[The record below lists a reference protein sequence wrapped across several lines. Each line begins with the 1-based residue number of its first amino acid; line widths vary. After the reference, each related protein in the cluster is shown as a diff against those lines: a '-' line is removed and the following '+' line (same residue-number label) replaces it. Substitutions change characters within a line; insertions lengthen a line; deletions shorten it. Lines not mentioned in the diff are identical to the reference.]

1 MPNLRHLWAAVEIAR
16 RGSISKAATSV
27 HLSQSAV
34 TQGLARLEVQAGE
47 RLFDR
52 TGAGLIATEAGQRFV
67 ARTERALQKLRSID
81 DGYERTNPELR
92 ALPGP
97 EPLHRQMT
105 STQLRALVAV
115 VENGS
120 FSLAARELG
129 VSQPSVHRAAREL
142 EKLCARPL
150 FQRTGSGV
158 EATPAAQQLARYASL
173 AFAEIRQGFEEVDEM
188 HGRMQSRLAVGSL
201 PLARTELLPEAITR
215 LLKTHPSVRVTVADG
230 SYDELLHALL
240 NGRIDLIIG
249 ALRSPSPSRQLVQET
264 LFDDALSI
272 VVRRKHP
279 LLRRN
284 TPDATEL
291 ADLGWVVPREGTPAR
306 DHFNA
311 YFVERGVKAPS
322 TFIECSSLVA
332 TRGLLMKSDRAA
344 LLSVRQAR
352 VDIDS
357 GQLAILT
364 DPLPGTARPI
374 GLTHRR
380 DWQPTAVQAAFV
392 DELRAASQC

>member
-1 MPNLRHLWAAVEIAR
+1 MPNLRHLWAVVEIAR
-16 RGSISKAATSV
+16 RGSISKAAASV

-34 TQGLARLEVQAGE
+34 SQGLARLEVQAGE

-52 TGAGLIATEAGQRFV
+52 TGTGLSPTEAGQHFV
-67 ARTERALQKLRSID
+67 SRAERALQKLRSID
-81 DGYERTNPELR
+81 EGDDRSQMVLHSV
-92 ALPGP
+92 PGP
-97 EPLHRQMT
+97 EPLHRQVT
-105 STQLRALVAV
+105 STQLLALVAV
-115 VENGS
+115 VENGG

-142 EKLCARPL
+142 EKLCGRPL
-150 FQRTGSGV
+150 FVRSGNGV

-188 HGRMQSRLAVGSL
+188 HGRVQSRLAVGSL

-215 LLKTHPSVRVTVADG
+215 LLEKHPSARVKVADG

-240 NGRIDLIIG
+240 NGRIDLIVG

-272 VVRRKHP
+272 VVRREHP
-279 LLRRN
+279 LLQRD
-284 TPDATEL
+284 TPGATEL

-306 DHFNA
+306 DHFTA
-311 YFVERGVKAPS
+311 YFVERGVVPPS
-322 TFIECSSLVA
+322 TCIECSSLVA

-344 LLSVRQAR
+344 LLSVRQAK

-357 GQLAILT
+357 GQLAALT
-364 DPLPGTARPI
+364 DPLPGTARQI
-374 GLTHRR
+374 GLTYRK
-380 DWQPTAVQAAFV
+380 DWQLTTVQAAFV
-392 DELRAASQC
+392 DELRGASQC

>member
-1 MPNLRHLWAAVEIAR
+1 MPNLRHLWATVEIAR
-16 RGSISKAATSV
+16 CGSISKAAVSV

-34 TQGLARLEVQAGE
+34 TQGLARLEAQAGE

-52 TGAGLIATEAGQRFV
+52 TGAGLSLTEAGKRFV

-81 DGYERTNPELR
+81 DGSDRNQITLHTGP
-92 ALPGP
+92 AP

-115 VENGS
+115 VENGG

-142 EKLCARPL
+142 EKLCGRPL
-150 FQRTGSGV
+150 FHRTGSGV

-215 LLKTHPSVRVTVADG
+215 LLETHPSARVTVADG

-240 NGRIDLIIG
+240 NGRIDMIIG
-249 ALRSPSPSRQLVQET
+249 ALRSPSPSRHLIQEK

-272 VVRRKHP
+272 VVRREHP
-279 LLRRN
+279 LLRRE
-284 TPDATEL
+284 TPDPAEL
-291 ADLGWVVPREGTPAR
+291 AGLGWIVPREGTPAR
-306 DHFNA
+306 DHFA
-311 YFVERGVKAPS
+311 TYFIERGVEPPS
-322 TFIECSSLVA
+322 MVIECSSLVA

-344 LLSVRQAR
+344 LLSVRQAKS
-352 VDIDS
+352 DIDS

-364 DPLPGTARPI
+364 DPLPGTVRPI
-374 GLTHRR
+374 GLACRK
-380 DWQPTAVQAAFV
+380 DWQPTAVQAAFIG
-392 DELRAASQC
+392 ELRHASQC